1 MQRETEAN
9 MRSILS
15 SAVLAGAVCVVLFAF
30 PTVSRAQGLGWWGA
44 DAGRQGLPGA
54 YVPYDG
60 ASINERYGY
69 FTGPDFFSPLGPSWW
84 YAYHMDV
91 EDRAVHF
98 GTRYGPDHPP
108 LFNRLLD
115 RKHR

>member
-1 MQRETEAN
+1 MPRN
-9 MRSILS
+9 LS
-15 SAVLAGAVCVVLFAF
+15 LAVLAGAVFVGLFAF
-30 PTVSRAQGLGWWGA
+30 PARGQAQGLGWWGA
-44 DAGRQGLPGA
+44 DVGRQGLPGA

-69 FTGPDFFSPLGPSWW
+69 FTGPDFFSPLNSSWW

-108 LFNRLLD
+108 LFNRWLD
-115 RKHR
+115 RHRR

>member
-1 MQRETEAN
+1 
-9 MRSILS
+9 MRPILS
-15 SAVLAGAVCVVLFAF
+15 SAVLAGAVFVGLFVF
-30 PTVSRAQGLGWWGA
+30 PARSQAQGLQGWGA
-44 DAGRQGLPGA
+44 DAGRASLPGA

-60 ASINERYGY
+60 ASIAERYGY

-115 RKHR
+115 RRRH